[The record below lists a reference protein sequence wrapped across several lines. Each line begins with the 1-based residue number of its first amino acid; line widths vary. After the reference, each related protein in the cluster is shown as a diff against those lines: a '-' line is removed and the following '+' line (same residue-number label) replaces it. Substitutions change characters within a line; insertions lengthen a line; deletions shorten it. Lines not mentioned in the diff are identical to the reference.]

1 MPYQLAALL
10 AATAWACSSLIAA
23 EPVRR
28 LGGPRWCRIR
38 MLWVCAM
45 LTAWAT
51 LKGGWASIDT
61 GDLGLLALS
70 GMVGIF
76 VGDAGLFIAMSRIG
90 PRRTSVLFTTNT
102 PMAALGG
109 VFLFH
114 ESFTAWSLIGATLTV
129 LGVMLAINFGSGRG
143 VPSDVYERIDGRL
156 RVGVAWATVGAVG
169 QAAGVLAAK
178 PILDAGADTIAVAA
192 TRALLATAAM
202 WAVYRPTDR
211 LVRSDTS
218 APIRRTDHWRFAASG
233 LVAMVVGMT
242 LLLYALANG
251 DTGVATILSGTT
263 PVLLLPIL
271 WARTRQPP
279 SPGAWFGAGL
289 TVVGTALLV

>member
-143 VPSDVYERIDGRL
+143 IPSDVYERIDGRL
-156 RVGVAWATVGAVG
+156 RVGVTWATVGAVG

-218 APIRRTDHWRFAASG
+218 AQDPAATVSRRLVRRRPHGRRHGTPRLSPRPPPDTSPQRGSALACACRSGGRRTRPER
-233 LVAMVVGMT
+233 
-242 LLLYALANG
+242 N
-251 DTGVATILSGTT
+251 AT
-263 PVLLLPIL
+263 
-271 WARTRQPP
+271 
-279 SPGAWFGAGL
+279 
-289 TVVGTALLV
+289 